1 MATTATAGTSH
12 AALLK
17 ELYTLPPVRALNDK
31 SYLHDKVT
39 KDSNLETDFSG
50 KYVRFPVTLR
60 RALGRGSRGEAGD
73 LPINVEEVEQEAK
86 AYVKQHYYA
95 LEWAETLELATKS
108 KEGAFE
114 SFVSRKMKNIAT
126 DMAKELNRQWYN
138 PTTGRLA
145 TCTTNDSAGLTITV
159 DSTKYVQVGDI
170 VDICAASD
178 GTIISSGTAR
188 TVESKTAT
196 TITFATAASAYG
208 GGSGNVDVAG
218 TEYVV
223 LTGNYGNETAGL
235 RAFADTGR
243 SLHGIDSSTYTEWD
257 GNKTALTGTPVIGES
272 SIEAIDDKVGARG
285 RGEPQVHLTTRGIR
299 RRLAD
304 EFASQ
309 RRYLNEK
316 ATDIKAGYRIV
327 EVNGIDTVIDDDA
340 PSGYFV
346 SGRLEALKLLQLTK
360 PGFLETEAGN
370 GAHISLKNGSTAGT
384 KKSIWQAWYRY
395 HVALACTDPGQWGM
409 ISGGADD

>member
-1 MATTATAGTSH
+1 MATTANQTTHG
-12 AALLK
+12 ALLK

-31 SYLHDKVT
+31 SFLHDKVT
-39 KDSNLETDFSG
+39 KDSNIDVDFSG

-60 RALGRGSRGEAGD
+60 RALGRGSRGDAGD

-86 AYVKQHYYA
+86 AYIKQHYYA
-95 LEWAETLELATKS
+95 LEWSETLELVSGK

-114 SFVSRKMKNIAT
+114 SFVARKMKNIST
-126 DMAKELNRQWYN
+126 EMAKELNRQFYN
-138 PTTGRLA
+138 PATGRLA
-145 TCTTNDSAGLTITV
+145 TCNTNDSAGLTITV

-170 VDICAASD
+170 IDIVAAAD
-178 GTIISSGTAR
+178 GTPISQGTAR
-188 TVESKTAT
+188 TVASKTAT
-196 TITFATAASAYG
+196 TITISTSASAYG

-235 RAFADTGR
+235 QAFADTGR
-243 SLHGIDSSTYTEWD
+243 SLHGIDSSTYEEWD
-257 GNKTALTGTPVIGES
+257 GNEINLSGSPVIGES
-272 SIEAIDDKVGARG
+272 TIEQIDDKVGARG
-285 RGEPQVHLTTRGIR
+285 RGEVEIHLTTRGVR

-316 ATDIKAGYRIV
+316 ATDIKAGYRVV

-340 PSGYFV
+340 PAGIFFA
-346 SGRLEALKLLQLTK
+346 GRLEALKLLQLTK
-360 PGFLETEAGN
+360 PGFVETEAGN
-370 GAHISLKNGSTAGT
+370 GAYIELKNGSTAGT
-384 KKSIWQAWYRY
+384 KKAIWQTWYRY
-395 HVALACTDPGQWGM
+395 HVALACTDPGQWGY
-409 ISGGADD
+409 ITGGADD

>member
-188 TVESKTAT
+188 TVE
-196 TITFATAASAYG
+196 
-208 GGSGNVDVAG
+208 
-218 TEYVV
+218 
-223 LTGNYGNETAGL
+223 
-235 RAFADTGR
+235 
-243 SLHGIDSSTYTEWD
+243 
-257 GNKTALTGTPVIGES
+257 
-272 SIEAIDDKVGARG
+272 
-285 RGEPQVHLTTRGIR
+285 
-299 RRLAD
+299 
-304 EFASQ
+304 
-309 RRYLNEK
+309 
-316 ATDIKAGYRIV
+316 
-327 EVNGIDTVIDDDA
+327 
-340 PSGYFV
+340 
-346 SGRLEALKLLQLTK
+346 
-360 PGFLETEAGN
+360 
-370 GAHISLKNGSTAGT
+370 
-384 KKSIWQAWYRY
+384 
-395 HVALACTDPGQWGM
+395 
-409 ISGGADD
+409 